1 MCVVRGGYV
10 AVRKVSFDAGGAGE
24 RSTDGVQ
31 HGGRAGPDG
40 GGGLLFDD
48 LRAVAPGLGLP
59 LGQGQPGGLRGHLL
73 RVTGG
78 EAL

>member
-1 MCVVRGGYV
+1 M
-10 AVRKVSFDAGGAGE
+10 SFDVAGQVNAP
-24 RSTDGVQ
+24 RTACSVA
-31 HGGRAGPDG
+31 AGPG
-40 GGGLLFDD
+40 LTGGGLLFDD